1 MARHNIL
8 GKLGEDAAYSYL
20 VSKGY
25 AIVDR
30 NVHIGQHLEID
41 ILAMYGTR
49 LVCIEVKTRTDDSG
63 LTGIESMTKRK
74 KQLLIMAANSYVKSH
89 KMLNEVQFDVVLV
102 TANHNGEITQIEH
115 IPDAFY
121 PPVY

>member
-25 AIVDR
+25 AIIER

-41 ILAMYGTR
+41 ILAMCGTR
-49 LVCIEVKTRTDDSG
+49 LVCVEVKTRSDDSG
-63 LTGIESMTKRK
+63 LSGIESLTKRK
-74 KQLLIMAANSYVKSH
+74 MQLLITAANSYVKSH
-89 KMLNEVQFDVVLV
+89 KLPYEVQFDVVLV
-102 TANHNGEITQIEH
+102 TANHNGEVTQIEH

-121 PPVY
+121 PPL